1 MEDKKIVIISNTNS
15 RLGVLIPEMNFSR
28 QWPAKGSKISVTKED
43 FDRMMYD
50 PGARYMFET
59 GMLYVEDMELKKEA
73 GLEPEDAKEP
83 TNIIILDDKQRQR
96 YMAVMPINEFI
107 TNIKKLNYEEL
118 QNLAD
123 YAIQHELIG
132 DLKKC
137 DEIQKLIGKDIV
149 AAIKLNKSDKE
160 G

>member
-1 MEDKKIVIISNTNS
+1 MDKIIIVSNTNS
-15 RLGVLIPEMNFSR
+15 RVGVDLPEIRFSR
-28 QWPAKGSKISVTKED
+28 KWPAKGSKITVDKEI
-43 FDRMMYD
+43 FEQMMYD
-50 PGARYMFET
+50 AGTRYMFES
-59 GMLYVEDMELKKEA
+59 GMLYTEDLEVKKLV

-83 TNIIILDDKQRQR
+83 VNIIILDDKQKNR
-96 YMAVMPINEFI
+96 YMSAMPINEFI
-107 TNIKKLNYEEL
+107 TNIKKLGYEEL

-123 YAIQHELIG
+123 YAIEHELIG

-149 AAIKLNKSDKE
+149 AAIKLNKQDKE